1 VRVSISLMYSIAPF
15 NRPARHESHLL
26 WGHRVT
32 DECWHRSRRRQDTLN
47 ECFIEGYRHRWRHKA
62 TDDCFTEDYTE
73 FRQVS
78 SVTIVE
84 YTHRDSF
91 PPWRWTSFLHVHPD
105 FDIPESLLQGPWTPD
120 MVEYL
125 FWLTRAEARIRWT
138 KSTSGEVWT

>member
-1 VRVSISLMYSIAPF
+1 MYSIASF
-15 NRPARHESHLL
+15 NRSSRHESHLSR
-26 WGHRVT
+26 GHRVT
-32 DECWHRSRRRQDTLN
+32 DECWHRSTQRQDTPN
-47 ECFIEGYRHRWRHKA
+47 ECFIEGYRYRWRYKA
-62 TDDCFTEDYTE
+62 SDDCFTEDYTE
-73 FRQVS
+73 FRRVS

-84 YTHRDSF
+84 YTNRDSF

-125 FWLTRAEARIRWT
+125 FWLVRADARIRWT